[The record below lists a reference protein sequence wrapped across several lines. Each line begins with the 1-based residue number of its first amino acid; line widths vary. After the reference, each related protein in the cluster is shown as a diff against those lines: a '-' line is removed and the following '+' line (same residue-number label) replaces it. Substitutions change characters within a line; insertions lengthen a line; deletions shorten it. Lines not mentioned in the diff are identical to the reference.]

1 MRRMLYMFLGSFL
14 LFTSCKKEEQKLT
27 IATAANMQ
35 FAMDSL
41 VKNFELKTGIPCQT
55 VIGSSGKLTA
65 QITAGA
71 PYDIFVAA
79 NMKYPNA
86 LFEKGL
92 TANKPKIYAHGKLVL
107 WTLDANIKPSIDI
120 LNSQE
125 INHIALA
132 NPDTAPYG
140 TAAMEV
146 LSFYKLN
153 ETLKNKL
160 VFGESIA
167 QTNSFIHSQ
176 SAEIGFTS
184 LSTIK
189 APKLVNK
196 GAWIEIDTKFYK
208 PIEQG
213 IVLLKKHNK
222 DAQQFYDFLFTEEA
236 RQILTHFGYE

>member
-1 MRRMLYMFLGSFL
+1 MRNLIYIFLASIAFQ
-14 LFTSCKKEEQKLT
+14 SCKENEQKLT

-41 VKNFELKTGIPCQT
+41 THYFSKQTGIPCQA

-79 NMKYPNA
+79 NMKYPNS
-86 LFEKGL
+86 LYKQGL
-92 TANKPKIYAHGKLVL
+92 TFNKPKVYAKGTLIL
-107 WTLDANIKPSIDI
+107 WTLKDSLIPSIKY
-120 LNSQE
+120 LENRE

-146 LSFYKLN
+146 LKHYQLDLK
-153 ETLKNKL
+153 LKNKL

-167 QTNSFIHSQ
+167 QTNQFIHSEA
-176 SAEIGFTS
+176 AEIGFTS

-189 APKLVNK
+189 GSELTDK
-196 GAWIEIDTKFYK
+196 GNWLAIDTSIYK

-213 IVLLKKHNK
+213 VVMLKNQHK
-222 DAQQFYDFLFTEEA
+222 DAQQFYDFLFTTEA
-236 RQILTHFGYE
+236 RNILNHFGYE